1 MSTELVLHLELNG
14 FEVIDKEEIVKDVS
28 RKHHVGTVH
37 GRVDIVADD
46 TFGACASFDG
56 NASNHISIP
65 SDNSLKNSGD
75 VTVEAWVYV
84 SQEASGYFRVVGR
97 GGYPQ
102 DYSLWCVQGG
112 GWLFQRYASIPPGS
126 PPPPTASAAEW
137 LNWTMNPQVVNAS
150 CQMDSPTRAL
160 NTWYHLAGVIEGTK
174 GSLYLHDL
182 QGKCIGYKEVHDMP
196 SGPAFDTDGPLTIG
210 YGPGLDFPAHT
221 GRIAH
226 VRVYNGARSQAEI
239 EQGIARDRLAL
250 VPFRK
255 SHPIDFHLYDDDDQA
270 VLYISDDP
278 AGHNLHLELHN
289 TSAQVIQLHNG
300 HGAVAS
306 EANHHFAVRFRPG
319 TLSDSTLKA
328 LVNPQ
333 ERGKILQQ
341 TEQWEVYFPPTL
353 PAANEAAAL
362 YLLYKGPAKTIQPD
376 ERRTLT
382 LQRMSAAPGSG
393 ARGTQVELLPHQ
405 LTAAGGDA
413 TPITGSRTQYVHIT
427 NQRGHKN
434 IPLHVWFEGGNTVV
448 NDGVSSTPLT
458 LCIGNASADRDI
470 TLDATSQFLISFD
483 VGDGADAAWTMTPH
497 ESEVHVRYEQTEL
510 PSKLAGQGI
519 SRQWSLKFPLGKVLP
534 KRGSAGTGPLKITIE
549 GIRTSPQASGHAN
562 LYVQYD
568 HIPGYQDGRFIL
580 TVEKSPLVYDKKGNV
595 AIGKPIQKVDIPK
608 VDVAGTVVADRLSVS
623 RDNAHRGG
631 LFFAGAGDFNH
642 ALYNNH
648 SNLDGEG
655 TWDGAKWN
663 TFKGLNIRVGNRND
677 KPSTLR
683 SALLID
689 ATGHV
694 GIRTPTPKSTLSVA
708 GGLAV
713 GATYAETNAAP
724 ANSLIVQGTLGIGTP
739 QPQAKLEIAG
749 EATGNTPLLI
759 VRKGAANYLTI
770 SNDGNVGIGTT
781 DPKAALQIG
790 NFESEDTYLKVA
802 AGRLHRAGI
811 KFECGQHNE
820 YFIEFES
827 GGPFR
832 PGLQFTK
839 HRPDYPNVPRVDFFL
854 DRETGNVG
862 IGTPLPEKRL
872 EVLAGELQVTARHN
886 NPTADIGAFYDPR
899 KARGIGIGYNQIA
912 SIGSDLSQDILMVP
926 KGQGIVRIK
935 GPLEVNG
942 TFRVNGL
949 PIFDYGKRMN
959 QDEQKKYAR
968 MLKEPTYQPGTFI
981 LFVRDDK
988 SDDICCLVKKSHNE
1002 VRLLSFYCSGND
1014 NI

>member
-1 MSTELVLHLELNG
+1 MSAELVLHLELNG
-14 FEVIDKEEIVKDVS
+14 FEVIDKKEIVKDVS
-28 RKHHVGTVH
+28 SKHHVGTVH

-56 NASNHISIP
+56 NASNYISIP
-65 SDNSLKNSGD
+65 SDNFLKHTGD

-102 DYSLWCVQGG
+102 DYSLWCVKGG
-112 GWLFQRYASIPPGS
+112 GWLFQRCASMRPGS
-126 PPPPTASAAEW
+126 PPPRTASAIEW

-150 CQMDSPTRAL
+150 CQMDLPTRTL

-196 SGPAFDTDGPLTIG
+196 SGPAFDTDEPLTIG
-210 YGPGLDFPAHT
+210 YGPGLPFPAHGRIEEPSGPLFETDEPPSPSLDSSAHT

-239 EQGIARDRLAL
+239 ERGIARDRLAL
-250 VPFRK
+250 APFRK

-300 HGAVAS
+300 KEAVAS

-328 LVNPQ
+328 LVNSQ

-341 TEQWEVYFPPTL
+341 TEQWEVYFPPKL
-353 PAANEAAAL
+353 PAANEAPTL
-362 YLLYKGPAKTIQPD
+362 YLLYKGPAKSFQPD

-382 LQRMSAAPGSG
+382 LRRMSAAPGSG

-434 IPLHVWFEGGNTVV
+434 IPLHVWFEGGNIVL

-458 LCIGNASADRDI
+458 LCIGNASVDRDI
-470 TLDATSQFLISFD
+470 TLNAKSKFLISFD
-483 VGDGADAAWTMTPH
+483 VGGAAEAAWALTTPEH
-497 ESEVHVRYEQTEL
+497 ESEVHVKDGQTEL
-510 PSKLAGQGI
+510 PLSRGAGQGI
-519 SRQWSLKFPLGKVLP
+519 SRQWLLQFSPGKVLP
-534 KRGSAGTGPLKITIE
+534 KRGSAGTRPLKITIE
-549 GIRTSPQASGHAN
+549 GIQTSPQASGHAN
-562 LYVQYD
+562 LYVRYED
-568 HIPGYQDGRFIL
+568 IPGYQDGQFIL
-580 TVEKSPLVYDKKGNV
+580 TVEKSPLISHQGRVGIGILKPEAPLHINGDLRIDGTRTCINGFDHTNFHWIKTNRKTSSEVPSVFMAFVGTHDGNAEAV
-595 AIGKPIQKVDIPK
+595 HIAPGLRPDE
-608 VDVAGTVVADRLSVS
+608 GLSVKH
-623 RDNAHRGG
+623 D
-631 LFFAGAGDFNH
+631 
-642 ALYNNH
+642 
-648 SNLDGEG
+648 
-655 TWDGAKWN
+655 
-663 TFKGLNIRVGNRND
+663 
-677 KPSTLR
+677 
-683 SALLID
+683 
-689 ATGHV
+689 GHV
-694 GIRTPTPKSTLSVA
+694 GIGTRLPK
-708 GGLAV
+708 
-713 GATYAETNAAP
+713 
-724 ANSLIVQGTLGIGTP
+724 
-739 QPQAKLEIAG
+739 AKLEIALDDKDS
-749 EATGNTPLLI
+749 ATSPLV
-759 VRKGAANYLTI
+759 VRKGATNYLTI
-770 SNDGNVGIGTT
+770 GNDGNVGIGTT

-802 AGRLHRAGI
+802 AGRLRRAGI
-811 KFECGQHNE
+811 KFECGQHNDE
-820 YFIEFES
+820 YLIEFES
-827 GGPFR
+827 GGLFR

-854 DRETGNVG
+854 DGETGNVG
-862 IGTPLPEKRL
+862 IGTPMPEKRL

-912 SIGSDLSQDILMVP
+912 SIGSDFSQDILIVP
-926 KGQGIVRIK
+926 KGQGIVHIK

-942 TFRVNGL
+942 TFRVKGL

-959 QDEQKKYAR
+959 QDEQKKYAQ
-968 MLKEPTYQPGTFI
+968 MLKEPIYQPGTFI

-1002 VRLLSFYCSGND
+1002 VRLLSFYCSGNRSSND
-1014 NI
+1014 I